1 MRCIGVCERA
11 MQLILARSV
20 DPARK
25 PFGKSLKDHDL
36 FVAQLAGLRMEI
48 ESARLLV
55 LNAADM
61 IDRVGAKGALRQI
74 DMAKVLLLLSLNTKT

>member
-11 MQLILARSV
+11 MNLILARSA
-20 DPARK
+20 DPTRK
-25 PFGKSLKDHDL
+25 PFGKSLKQHDL
-36 FVAQLAGLRMEI
+36 FIAQIAELRIEI

-74 DMAKVLLLLSLNTKT
+74 AMAKVLLS